1 MSQNKETE
9 IQLQYIEK
17 CKELLAKNSAKHPT
31 FHIQNE
37 GCQMNSIQTESIAA
51 IMEKMGYEM
60 VDTEDADA
68 VVFNT
73 CTVRENAAAALQL
86 GQEVLTQ
93 EAGALTHLASTLGS
107 EFTDAVSRI
116 LSCKGRLIVSG
127 VGKSGHIGR
136 KLAATFA
143 STGTPAYFVHAA
155 EAAHGDLGMITADDV
170 VLAISYSGETN
181 ELLTIVPTLKREG
194 ATLIAITGNPNSSL
208 AQHADVHLNCH
219 VSREACPLNLAPTTS
234 TTATLALGDALA
246 VATLSA
252 KGFTKEDFARSH
264 PGGALGRR
272 LLIHVQDIMRTGED
286 IPAVREEVGVLEAVR
301 EITKKHIGMTAV
313 VDDEGRVTGIFTE
326 GDLRRLI
333 ERLGDIRPCVM
344 KDVMIRNPK
353 TIRAQELAASAV
365 KLLDTFHCNQLLVV
379 DEDNRLIGALH
390 LHDLM
395 GAKVL

>member
-1 MSQNKETE
+1 MSNTH
-9 IQLQYIEK
+9 
-17 CKELLAKNSAKHPT
+17 A
-31 FHIQNE
+31 F
-37 GCQMNSIQTESIAA
+37 
-51 IMEKMGYEM
+51 
-60 VDTEDADA
+60 DAP
-68 VVFNT
+68 
-73 CTVRENAAAALQL
+73 AALQL

-313 VDDEGRVTGIFTE
+313 VDDQGRVTGIFTE

-379 DEDNRLIGALH
+379 DEDNRLIGTLH

>member
-1 MSQNKETE
+1 MS
-9 IQLQYIEK
+9 
-17 CKELLAKNSAKHPT
+17 
-31 FHIQNE
+31 
-37 GCQMNSIQTESIAA
+37 
-51 IMEKMGYEM
+51 
-60 VDTEDADA
+60 
-68 VVFNT
+68 NT
-73 CTVRENAAAALQL
+73 HAFDAAAALQL

-93 EAGALTHLASTLGS
+93 EADALTHLASTLGN

-127 VGKSGHIGR
+127 VGKSGHVGR

-155 EAAHGDLGMITADDV
+155 EAAHGDLGMITANDV

-194 ATLIAITGNPNSSL
+194 ATLIAITGNSNSSL
-208 AQHADVHLNCH
+208 ARHADVHLNCH
-219 VSREACPLNLAPTTS
+219 VKREACPLNLAPTSS

-272 LLIHVQDIMRTGED
+272 LLIHVQDIMRQGND
-286 IPAVREEVGVLEAVR
+286 IPAVREGVSVLEAVR

-313 VDDEGRVTGIFTE
+313 VDENNRVTGIFTE

-333 ERLGDIRPCVM
+333 ERLGDIRPCIM
-344 KDVMIRNPK
+344 KDVMTRNPK
-353 TIRAQELAASAV
+353 TIGAQELAASAV
-365 KLLDTFHCNQLLVV
+365 KLLDTYHCNQLLVV
-379 DEDNRLIGALH
+379 DEDNKLIGALH

-395 GAKVL
+395 TAKVL

>member
-1 MSQNKETE
+1 MS
-9 IQLQYIEK
+9 
-17 CKELLAKNSAKHPT
+17 
-31 FHIQNE
+31 
-37 GCQMNSIQTESIAA
+37 
-51 IMEKMGYEM
+51 
-60 VDTEDADA
+60 
-68 VVFNT
+68 NT
-73 CTVRENAAAALQL
+73 HAFDAAAALQL

-313 VDDEGRVTGIFTE
+313 VDDQGRVTGIFTE

-395 GAKVL
+395 GAQVL